1 MRTLPSGLVFVALT
15 GTSLILASQA
25 VRVEAYPSAVAEVP
39 GLPTVTSDAEE
50 RLLAGVRYLASDEL
64 EGRGVGT
71 KGLDLAA
78 DYVRAEFRKAGLD
91 VGRVGS
97 DAYQKFTIVTGS
109 ELTSPNTLKFELS
122 DGKVI
127 TLKQG
132 VDFQTCAFGGSGAF
146 SGELV
151 FCGYG
156 IDEKEPKYSDFEG
169 VDVKGKVVV
178 VMRRTP
184 RQADPKAPFGGAH
197 GSTSRQ
203 ADLRSKVSNAVN
215 KGAVAI
221 VFVNDPYSVR
231 ETAKNRVEQ
240 AKKKAAKEAEKKAGE
255 KTGEKDA
262 EKKVG
267 GAAPEAAAKPGST
280 PEAPVAIEPGDDV
293 LMSFGYGG
301 RGNEQ
306 SLPIVHVTQAALDKV
321 LKASADTDLA
331 SLEAA
336 IDKDFT
342 PQSRV
347 LPVKAVGQ
355 TALKRTSVEVKNVL
369 AVLEGEGP
377 LADET
382 IVIGAHL
389 DHVGRG
395 GEGSLAPGSKEI
407 HNGADDNASGSSS
420 LLELAR
426 RLAARKEKLPR
437 RLVFIAFTGE
447 EMGLIGS
454 ARYVKEPVFPLEKTV
469 AMFNMDMVGRLK
481 DDQKLIVYGVGTSS
495 RWKKPVQELGKR
507 FGFHIVEKPEGFGPS
522 DHSSF
527 YAKKIPVLHF
537 FTGDHKDYHRP
548 SDDWEKI
555 NVDGM
560 ARVVDMLEQLVL
572 NTATA
577 SERPDYIEVKTPVSQ
592 NRDSAR
598 PYFGSIPDF
607 GSDTPGYAISGVT
620 AGGPSEKGGLK
631 GGDVIVE
638 LGKNKVTGLDDFDL
652 ALRKF
657 KAGEEVEVVVLR
669 KGERISLKVTLGAP
683 K

>member
-1 MRTLPSGLVFVALT
+1 MLAAG
-15 GTSLILASQA
+15 GLASLVSWSPTA
-25 VRVEAYPSAVAEVP
+25 VQGEAYVSAVAEVP
-39 GLPTVTSDAEE
+39 GLPTVTSASEQ
-50 RLLAGVRYLASDEL
+50 RLLDGVRYLASDEL

-71 KGLDLAA
+71 NGLNLAA
-78 DYVRAEFRKAGLD
+78 DYVREEFKKAGLD
-91 VGRVGS
+91 VSRVEK
-97 DAYQKFTIVTGS
+97 DAFQKFTMVTGS
-109 ELTSPNTLKFELS
+109 ELTSPNTLKFELAE
-122 DGKVI
+122 GKTI

-146 SGELV
+146 SADLV
-151 FCGYG
+151 FAGYG
-156 IDEKEPKYSDFEG
+156 IDEKNPKYSDFDG
-169 VDVKGKVVV
+169 VDVKGKVVI

-197 GSTSRQ
+197 GTTSRQ

-215 KGAVAI
+215 KGVAAI

-231 ETAKNRVEQ
+231 EVAKNRVEQ
-240 AKKKAAKEAEKKAGE
+240 QKKKAAK
-255 KTGEKDA
+255 DA
-262 EKKVG
+262 EKAAGTEKKEEKKDAAAPA
-267 GAAPEAAAKPGST
+267 GAANSGAVAAKDET
-280 PEAPVAIEPGDDV
+280 PVEIQPGDDV
-293 LMSFGYGG
+293 LMAFGYGG

-306 SLPIVHVTQAALDKV
+306 SLPIVHITQAALNNV
-321 LKASADTDLA
+321 LKEAGVPDLT
-331 SLEAA
+331 SLEAE

-355 TALKRTSVEVKNVL
+355 TALKRTSVEVKNVIG
-369 AVLEGEGP
+369 VLEGSGP
-377 LADET
+377 HADET

-407 HNGADDNASGSSS
+407 HNGADDNASGSSA

-454 ARYVKEPVFPLEKTV
+454 ARYVKEPIFPLDKTI

-481 DDQKLIVYGVGTSS
+481 DDQKLIVYGTGTSS
-495 RWKKPVQELGKR
+495 RWTKPVEDLGKEY
-507 FGFHIVEKPEGFGPS
+507 GFHIVKKPEGFGPS

-560 ARVVDMLEQLVL
+560 ARVVNMLEQIVL
-572 NTATA
+572 QTATN

-592 NRDSAR
+592 NRDTAR

-607 GSDTPGYAISGVT
+607 GSDTPGYAISGV
-620 AGGPSEKGGLK
+620 APGSPSEKGGLK

-657 KAGEEVEVVVLR
+657 KAGEEIDVVVLR
-669 KGERISLKVTLGAP
+669 KGEKVALKVTLAAP